1 MLLTRLKHSL
11 TPKNSQFIIDDII
24 NRGEKITIKRGA
36 QYPPVTV
43 PQAVSN
49 HARFRGNAFKQK
61 GVSVFASNNA
71 MACLDE
77 EKGFFSHGKV
87 VNGFSY
93 KTAVDKLN
101 SAKDYADY
109 SKFKVL
115 DLTSPGG
122 KFYSHFLF
130 DVLPKVQVIKSLGI
144 DLNFFD
150 KIIINFK
157 DLPFIK
163 EACELLK
170 IDFNKVEGRN
180 AQNRILKCNCFVS
193 VSEPRDAL
201 YTSDWIVDFI
211 RETFSSNLPISTS
224 TSIYISR
231 NLGSKRIITNENEL
245 LDELNLAGI
254 NTVYCEKNTVKQ
266 NAKVFRAASVVVA
279 PHGAGLANIV
289 FCRPGTTVVELFS
302 SHWSD
307 EFWKLCIA
315 CGLNYIPVQV
325 ERENGTM
332 ADLATLD
339 YANSYLKL
347 NAENMRVNSLLSLF
361 NCSEN

>member
-1 MLLTRLKHSL
+1 MFLTRLKRASK
-11 TPKNSQFIIDDII
+11 PKNSQFIIDAII
-24 NRGEKITIKRGA
+24 NKGEKITVKRGA

-43 PQAVSN
+43 PQAVSK
-49 HARFRGNAFKQK
+49 HARFRGNTFKQK
-61 GVSVFASNNA
+61 GVTVFASNNA

-77 EKGFFSHGKV
+77 EKGFFSHDNV

-93 KTAVDKLN
+93 KTAVNKL
-101 SAKDYADY
+101 STAKEYADY

-130 DVLPKVQVIKSLGI
+130 DVLPKIQIIKSLGI

-157 DLPFIK
+157 ELPFIQ
-163 EACELLK
+163 EAFESLSV
-170 IDFNKVEGRN
+170 DYNKVEGRN
-180 AQNRILKCNCFVS
+180 ANNRILKSNCFVS

-201 YTSDWIVDFI
+201 YTSDWIIDFI
-211 RETFSSNLPISTS
+211 RETFSSNLPISAGTS
-224 TSIYISR
+224 LYISR
-231 NLGSKRIITNENEL
+231 NLGTRRIITNENEL
-245 LDELNLAGI
+245 IGELDLAGVK
-254 NTVYCEKNTVKQ
+254 TVYCEKNTVKQ
-266 NAKVFRAASVVVA
+266 NAKIFKTANVVVA

-307 EFWKLCIA
+307 EFWKLCVA
-315 CGLNYIPVQV
+315 CGLNYVPVQV

-339 YANSYLKL
+339 YAKSYLKL
-347 NAENMRVNSLLSLF
+347 NAENMRVNNLLSLF
-361 NCSEN
+361 NSTDY

>member
-1 MLLTRLKHSL
+1 MFLTRFNRFHK
-11 TPKNSQFIIDDII
+11 TKNSQFIIDDII
-24 NRGEKITIKRGA
+24 NRSEKITIKRGA
-36 QYPPVTV
+36 QYPPLAV
-43 PQAVSN
+43 PEAVSQ

-61 GVSVFASNNA
+61 GVSVFASNSV

-77 EKGFFSHGKV
+77 EKGFLSHGKV

-101 SAKDYADY
+101 SAKEYADY
-109 SKFKVL
+109 SKLKVL

-130 DVLPKVQVIKSLGI
+130 DVLPKVQAIKSLGI

-163 EACELLK
+163 EAFEILN
-170 IDFNKVEGRN
+170 IDFNKVEGRS
-180 AQNRILKCNCFVS
+180 AYNRILKCSCFVS

-211 RETFSSNLPISTS
+211 RETFSSNLPISAGTS
-224 TSIYISR
+224 LYISR
-231 NLGSKRIITNENEL
+231 NLGSKRIITNENEFIN
-245 LDELNLAGI
+245 ELHLAGI
-254 NTVYCEKNTVKQ
+254 DTIYCEKNTVKQ
-266 NAKVFRAASVVVA
+266 NAKIFRAANVVVA

-307 EFWKLCIA
+307 EFWKLCVA

-325 ERENGTM
+325 ERENGSM
-332 ADLATLD
+332 ANLTTLD

-347 NAENMRVNSLLSLF
+347 NAENMRVNNFLSLF
-361 NCSEN
+361 NRVDY